1 MKKPKTTAQGKRI
14 DIDALR
20 VANETTIAVG
30 NMGVN
35 ARGDV
40 LGRGGKIVKTRDQV
54 MKEEY
59 ATKAKEVVV
68 PSPDSGI
75 DQEDMK

>member
-1 MKKPKTTAQGKRI
+1 MKRPKITAQGKKI
-14 DIDALR
+14 DMDALR
-20 VANETTIAVG
+20 VANETTVAVG

-59 ATKAKEVVV
+59 AVKKKEVIAP
-68 PSPDSGI
+68 PSGSGI